1 MSLFALRCGV
11 QPYAW
16 GSTTMMAERFGW
28 PVTGEPQAE
37 LWIGAHPKLTSEVL
51 RDGQWHSLV
60 DAIATDPQTW
70 LGSPAVARFGPTL
83 PMLMK
88 ILAIAEPL
96 SLQAHPSAAQAHAGF
111 ARENALGID
120 RLAPERSYR
129 DDRAKPELICA
140 LTTMDTLCGFR
151 SLDECRSLLDA
162 AGGSIAGMGAQLASE
177 ADLPKVVGSLLTADS
192 VRRRALVDELLG
204 SLNRLPW
211 VVGSLVRQLAT
222 GYPDDVGVVV
232 SLLLN
237 HVTLDPGEALFLPAG
252 NMHAY
257 LSGLGV
263 EVMANSDNVLRG
275 GLTPKHVDVPELLAT
290 LVPIAGPWAKA
301 PSVTVDAVQRWT
313 TPAAE
318 VELSCIEVASIARP
332 VTFEVSNGPTLFVVS
347 DGAVVLTPTDGSAM
361 EFGAG
366 EAAYGMPGIK
376 LSVRGYGK
384 VWRSSVN
391 FDAAP

>member
-1 MSLFALRCGV
+1 MSLLVLRCGV

-51 RDGQWHSLV
+51 VSGQWHSLI
-60 DAIATDPQTW
+60 DAIAADPQTW
-70 LGSPAVARFGPTL
+70 LGSPAVGRFGPTL

-88 ILAIAEPL
+88 VLAIAEPL
-96 SLQAHPSAAQAHAGF
+96 SLQAHPSAAQAVAGF
-111 ARENALGID
+111 AREDALGID
-120 RLAPERSYR
+120 RLDPERSYR

-151 SLDECRSLLDA
+151 SLDECRSLLVA
-162 AGGSIAGMGAQLASE
+162 AGGSIAGFGVQLTCE
-177 ADLPKVVGSLLTADS
+177 ADLPKVVGSLLTTDS
-192 VRRRALVDELLG
+192 VRQRALVDELLG
-204 SLNRLPW
+204 SLNQLPW
-211 VVGSLVRQLAT
+211 VVGSLIRQLAT
-222 GYPDDVGVVV
+222 RYPDDVGVVV

-237 HVTLDPGEALFLPAG
+237 HVKLEPGEALFLPAG

-275 GLTPKHVDVPELLAT
+275 GLTPKHVDVTELLAT

-301 PSVTVDAVQRWT
+301 PSVSTGGVEQWT

-318 VELSCIEVASIARP
+318 VDLARVEVASLAQTVTLP
-332 VTFEVSNGPTLFVVS
+332 VSVGPTLFVVS
-347 DGAVVLTPTDGSAM
+347 DGTVVFTPTDGSAM

-366 EAAYGMPGIK
+366 EAAYGMPGMN
-376 LSVRGYGK
+376 LSVSGFGT

>member
-1 MSLFALRCGV
+1 MSLYSLRCGV

-16 GSTTMMAERFGW
+16 GSSTLMAERFDW

-51 RDGQWHSLV
+51 RNGHWVSLV
-60 DAIATDPQTW
+60 DAISADPQTW

-88 ILAIAEPL
+88 VLAIAEPL
-96 SLQAHPSAAQAHAGF
+96 SLQAHPSPAQAVAGF
-111 ARENALGID
+111 AREDALGID

-140 LTTMDTLCGFR
+140 LTTMETLCGFR
-151 SLDECRSLLDA
+151 ALDECRSLLAA
-162 AGGSIAGMGAQLASE
+162 AGPSIAALGAMLKSE
-177 ADLPKVVGSLLTADS
+177 DDLPQVVGSLLTADP
-192 VRRRALVDELLG
+192 VRQRVLVTELLG
-204 SLNRLPW
+204 SLNQLPW
-211 VVGSLVRQLAT
+211 VVGSLIRQLAT
-222 GYPDDVGVVV
+222 RYPDDVGVVV

-237 HVTLDPGEALFLPAG
+237 HVTLEPGEAIFLPAG

-257 LSGLGV
+257 LSGLGI

-275 GLTPKHVDVPELLAT
+275 GLTPKHVDVPELLST

-301 PSVTVDAVQRWT
+301 PSVSVGGVEQWT

-318 VELSCIEVASIARP
+318 VELTRADVASLTRP
-332 VTFEVSNGPTLFVVS
+332 VTFQISTGPTLFVVS
-347 DGAVVLTPTDGSAM
+347 DGAVVLTPADGSAM

-366 EAAYGMPGIK
+366 ETAYGMPELN
-376 LSVRGYGK
+376 LSVSGFGT